1 MTFSALRQFGQEHP
15 IATRWII
22 GALLFLVAS
31 TAFCLGMFVIGTGWY
46 EAQWPL
52 WMTFAGIGG
61 LFWIQ
66 YRWTDQAPNRRMW
79 FAFHISA
86 IFLFAL
92 LNVHIGSRFT
102 VKYGGDLVETSLLEV
117 SASAASQSGVTEI
130 EEGGKQ
136 KSWLRRMIRK
146 ARRSVNEMPIWA
158 KILLTIGATALVVV
172 VGYFVG
178 FLACALACSEM
189 GFLAAVVIIAGWGGL
204 IVGGFFLI
212 RRIWRGKPAQAT

>member
-1 MTFSALRQFGQEHP
+1 MTFAALRKFGQQNP
-15 IATRWII
+15 ITARWII
-22 GALLFLVAS
+22 TALMFLVGFTAS
-31 TAFCLGMFVIGTGWY
+31 FLAMFVFGTGWY

-52 WMTFAGIGG
+52 WLTFAGIGG
-61 LFWIQ
+61 LFWVQ
-66 YRWTDQAPNRRMW
+66 HRWKDRAPSRRMW

-86 IFLFAL
+86 ILLFAL

-102 VKYGGDLVETSLLEV
+102 VKYGGDLVETSLVEV

-130 EEGGKQ
+130 EEGGK
-136 KSWLRRMIRK
+136 KKGWLRRMIRK
-146 ARRSVNEMPIWA
+146 ARRSVNEMPVWA